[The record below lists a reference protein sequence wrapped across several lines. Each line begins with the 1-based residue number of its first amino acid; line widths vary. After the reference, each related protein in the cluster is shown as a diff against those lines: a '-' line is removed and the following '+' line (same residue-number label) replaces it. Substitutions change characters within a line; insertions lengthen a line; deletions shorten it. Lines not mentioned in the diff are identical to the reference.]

1 MPWVLGQKVAPV
13 PCGIGKNFRA
23 AGAMNLSRKAKRYDD
38 AILPGDFQGFEP
50 FRDGDPTL
58 NGVLH
63 GAMRR
68 TGDGVELGQ
77 LCLERLCTK
86 KQTFA
91 KLKSRAELLSRQ
103 VTYLDERL
111 EIVDHDRRAMYIQLR
126 SLPPYKDD
134 LQIQFNEICIG
145 KDRVEVKRI
154 AFYRRDEVK
163 RQVPLNLSEA
173 DLERLVCDL
182 RQVLSPA

>member
-1 MPWVLGQKVAPV
+1 MAGSNVCTGRGLGPV
-13 PCGIGKNFRA
+13 KSSVWIVDEMK
-23 AGAMNLSRKAKRYDD
+23 LSRKAKRYDD

-50 FRDGDPTL
+50 FRDGDPL
-58 NGVLH
+58 LDGMVR
-63 GAMRR
+63 GAIRR
-68 TGDGVELGQ
+68 TGAFVELGQ
-77 LCLERLCTK
+77 LSLEWLSTK

-103 VTYLDERL
+103 VNYLEERL

-134 LQIQFNEICIG
+134 FQIQFNEICIG
-145 KDRVEVKRI
+145 KDRVELKRI

-163 RQVPLNLSEA
+163 QQVALNLSEEV
-173 DLERLVCDL
+173 LERLKCDL
-182 RQVLSPA
+182 RQVMSPV

>member
-1 MPWVLGQKVAPV
+1 MK
-13 PCGIGKNFRA
+13 
-23 AGAMNLSRKAKRYDD
+23 LSRKAKRYDD

-50 FRDGDPTL
+50 FRDGDPL
-58 NGVLH
+58 LDGMVH
-63 GAMRR
+63 GAIRR
-68 TGDGVELGQ
+68 TGACVELGQ
-77 LCLERLCTK
+77 LSLEWLSTK

-103 VTYLDERL
+103 VTYLDEHL

-134 LQIQFNEICIG
+134 FQIQFNEICIG

-163 RQVPLNLSEA
+163 QQVPLNLSEEV
-173 DLERLVCDL
+173 LERLKCDL
-182 RQVLSPA
+182 RQVMSPV